1 MSAVASSFVRPST
14 RPDEIHRLLTDV
26 ERYNPSNTVLLEDYL
41 ARQCANPDP
50 QSNHDLMANL
60 ALLKLYQFNPEM
72 VDTDVIR
79 RILAKALIS
88 AIPGDFNLCLYLLSD
103 EICSDPSITK
113 LLALRESLE
122 RAQFAKFWRDMY
134 GTLEE
139 EDEDA
144 SVVDGI
150 AGFDNGLRRLILA
163 EITATYQTI
172 PAPSVQEMVNLD
184 EEAVVRLAREN
195 GWTVRE
201 GVISL
206 PLKTENEAKAL
217 VINENVGFEQLTK
230 MLSAANDV

>member
-1 MSAVASSFVRPST
+1 MSAIPSSFVRPTT

-41 ARQCANPDP
+41 ARQCANPDH
-50 QSNHDLMANL
+50 QCNHDLMANL

-103 EICSDPSITK
+103 EICRDPSIAK
-113 LLALRESLE
+113 LLSLRESLE
-122 RAQFAKFWRDMY
+122 RAQFVKFWRDMY
-134 GTLEE
+134 QEE
-139 EDEDA
+139 EDEEEA

-150 AGFDNGLRRLILA
+150 AGFDNGLRKLILG

-172 PAPSVQEMVNLD
+172 PAVAVQDMVNLD
-184 EEAVVRLAREN
+184 EEAVLRLAKEN
-195 GWTVRE
+195 GWTVTD
-201 GVISL
+201 GIISL
-206 PLKTENEAKAL
+206 PLKTENEAKGSI
-217 VINENVGFEQLTK
+217 INENVSFEQLTK
-230 MLSAANDV
+230 MLSAANDI